1 MNNLIS
7 SLKKISYLIIPLIFF
22 LISYFVDWNLAFSSL
37 KNINSSV
44 LLLSLLVTFLYPIIG
59 AFRWREITNSFG
71 IKINIWNSFKAVM
84 VAFSANLV
92 APAKS
97 GDFVK
102 AYATNIS
109 TKKEKLGSAV
119 ISERIIDLIS
129 LGILGLLGSFYLENY
144 LLLIFNII
152 MLMGILGVLI
162 LANLYFEKLKLI
174 FSSKISDLLLQSLLL
189 FKAKRLGIVNTL
201 FFSLLNWIVGGL
213 QVWLLFLSLGENI
226 SPFIVL
232 SIFPITVLISII
244 PITPGGLG
252 VRESGFIFMFLPFIS
267 THVSTLVSL
276 FYYIFVV
283 LFLALIGVFFTY
295 YIFWHEN
302 KNTTKS

>member
-1 MNNLIS
+1 MNNFIA
-7 SLKKISYLIIPLIFF
+7 SLKKSSYLIIPLIFF

-37 KNINSSV
+37 KNINSSI
-44 LLLSLLVTFLYPIIG
+44 LLLSSLVTFLYPIIG

-71 IKINIWNSFKAVM
+71 IEINFWNSFKAVM
-84 VAFSANLV
+84 VTFSANLL

-97 GDFVK
+97 GDLVK

-109 TKKEKLGSAV
+109 TKKEKLASAV
-119 ISERIIDLIS
+119 ISERIIDLMS
-129 LGILGLLGSFYLENY
+129 LVILGLLGSFYLENY
-144 LLLIFNII
+144 WLLIFNII

-189 FKAKRLGIVNTL
+189 FKAKRLGIANTL

-213 QVWLLFLSLGENI
+213 QVWLLFLSFGENI
-226 SPFIVL
+226 SPFTVL

-283 LFLALIGVFFTY
+283 LFLALIGSFFTY
-295 YIFWHEN
+295 HVFWNED